1 MRVLVLESEPGL
13 ADEVIDEL
21 ETSGHLVARCHD
33 ADRPPFPCRGMQ
45 PGQKCPLDEAPTQ
58 VAVALDG
65 QLSPGA
71 DPPTGHDGARC
82 ALRRSVP
89 LVVAGPRA
97 ATLVPWASKTCQTF
111 HPGVVVSAIEE
122 VGDAPLA
129 RHGTAATEAL
139 CSVLEIHG
147 LPTEDASAEV
157 TQTDDGL
164 RITLKPGLPD
174 LEQRVR
180 EVASIRALAKV
191 RELDPHAPRV
201 GVCVD

>member
-13 ADEVIDEL
+13 ANEVVDEL
-21 ETSGHLVARCHD
+21 QTSGHVVARCHD
-33 ADRPPFPCRGMQ
+33 ADAPAFPCRGMEE
-45 PGQKCPLDEAPTQ
+45 GQTCPLDEAPTQ

-65 QLSPGA
+65 QLSPDDEPA
-71 DPPTGHDGARC
+71 AGHDGARC

-89 LVVAGPRA
+89 LVVAGPKGSA
-97 ATLVPWASKTCQTF
+97 LAPWATKTCTTF

-122 VGDAPLA
+122 AADTPLA
-129 RHGTAATEAL
+129 PHGVAATDAL
-139 CSVLEIHG
+139 RSVLEIHG
-147 LPTEDASAEV
+147 LPTDQATAAV

-164 RITLKPGLPD
+164 RIALSPGLPE

-191 RELDPHAPRV
+191 RELDPHAARV
-201 GVCVD
+201 AVCVD